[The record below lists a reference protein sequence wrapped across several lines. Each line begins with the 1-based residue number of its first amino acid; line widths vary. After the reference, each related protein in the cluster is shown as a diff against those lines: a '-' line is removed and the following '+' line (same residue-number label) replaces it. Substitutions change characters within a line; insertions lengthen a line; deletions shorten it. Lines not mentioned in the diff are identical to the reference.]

1 MSTGKRLSSSRR
13 SRKRQ
18 NAWKLGLNPAVA
30 NNSEILH
37 KTLFPPNPHR
47 RKRIVEF
54 CDKCDPAIG
63 VRWYELLERGMR
75 TKKDGDEFTA
85 IQDEAPDFL
94 APYVELS
101 HSALANGDHKEA
113 FSIATFAYT
122 LAVQRIADRN
132 GDWPVIMQWA
142 WFENR
147 PLMRALHHYAWLLWK
162 FEQPNH
168 AAMILRRILHMNP
181 GTTRASATSSSR
193 SDWGCPIR
201 RGMRHF
207 LCRTVRCRTVHG
219 TAEKS
224 PTGLT
229 ARPRNSRRNSTGCS
243 RSGRREDEFRRNE
256 GE

>member
-181 GTTRASATSSSR
+181 GDNQGIRYELLAIRLGLPHKTWDAPFFVQNGPMSDRAWDSR
-193 SDWGCPIR
+193 KITDWFDCETKKFPEEFDWMFAEWEK
-201 RGMRHF
+201 RG
-207 LCRTVRCRTVHG
+207 
-219 TAEKS
+219 
-224 PTGLT
+224 
-229 ARPRNSRRNSTGCS
+229 
-243 RSGRREDEFRRNE
+243 
-256 GE
+256 